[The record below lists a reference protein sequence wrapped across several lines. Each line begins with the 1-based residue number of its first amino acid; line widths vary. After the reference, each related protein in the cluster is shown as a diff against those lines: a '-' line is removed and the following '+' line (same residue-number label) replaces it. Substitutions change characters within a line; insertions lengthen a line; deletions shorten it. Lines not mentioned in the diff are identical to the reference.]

1 MPAQSL
7 SSIDMKMTSWGK
19 ESCLRRCCKA
29 CAGRLVLMYR
39 CVMMMMMMINGCNV
53 YVINKASSYVAIK
66 ALAAVTYITSTTM
79 VVEQ

>member
-1 MPAQSL
+1 M
-7 SSIDMKMTSWGK
+7 
-19 ESCLRRCCKA
+19 
-29 CAGRLVLMYR
+29 LMYR
-39 CVMMMMMMINGCNV
+39 CMMMMMINGCNV